1 MQLFLFLFC
10 CRKSGI
16 DSKSLRAFFTPLGQL
31 KVCPN
36 LLGRRLVIQKALKV
50 FHPCGAACRLSK
62 SSWKTISD
70 SKSLR
75 AFFTPSGQPEV
86 CPNLLGRRLVIQKAL
101 GLFSPLWGSLKS
113 VQIFLEED

>member
-36 LLGRRLVIQKALKV
+36 LLGRRLVIQKPLRVFSPLK
-50 FHPCGAACRLSK
+50 
-62 SSWKTISD
+62 
-70 SKSLR
+70 
-75 AFFTPSGQPEV
+75 GQPKG
-86 CPNLLGRRLVIQKAL
+86 CPNRLGRRLVEGGSRPYGQSELKIKKATSFEAA
-101 GLFSPLWGSLKS
+101 FS
-113 VQIFLEED
+113 ITI